1 MTDVSQLDLKN
12 LARQV
17 RAWRILAI
25 CILGI
30 VLLSYFGWF
39 GLRNKFGIS
48 TSTDA
53 WGQAGD
59 YIGGVLNP
67 VLAYFAFYWLTV
79 SVIVQKSELET
90 LNENARESKATEKAQ
105 RQADT
110 LARLY
115 D

>member
-53 WGQAGD
+53 W
-59 YIGGVLNP
+59 VL
-67 VLAYFAFYWLTV
+67 FCT
-79 SVIVQKSELET
+79 QT
-90 LNENARESKATEKAQ
+90 
-105 RQADT
+105 
-110 LARLY
+110 
-115 D
+115 